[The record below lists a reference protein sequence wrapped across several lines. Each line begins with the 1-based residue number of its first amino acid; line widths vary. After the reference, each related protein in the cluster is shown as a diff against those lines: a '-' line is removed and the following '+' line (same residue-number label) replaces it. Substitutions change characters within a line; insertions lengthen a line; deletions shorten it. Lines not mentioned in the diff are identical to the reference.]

1 MREDMTKN
9 VRPVTHK
16 QPRKPEA
23 KAVEKR
29 AQTKAEKPDT
39 GDVLA
44 GRNAVAEALKGQR
57 PLNKLLVQEGAHG
70 GSLGELLALAKSKNV
85 PVELVKAERL
95 DKLSPGMRHQGVV
108 ALAAPIAFKT
118 LDDVFAK
125 AAAKGEPPFLLLL
138 DELQNPQN
146 VGALIRTADAAG
158 VHGVLMPRRR
168 SCPLNAV
175 VAKISAGAVEYV
187 PVVQIGNIAQTMDE
201 LKTRGCW
208 LVGADMD
215 GVDFYA
221 ANMTGPIV
229 LVIGAEGKGLGRL
242 VKQKCD
248 DIVSL
253 PMHGGVN
260 SLNASNAGAILM
272 YEVVRQRHLFAD

>member
-1 MREDMTKN
+1 MKEDMTKN
-9 VRPVTHK
+9 VRSAPHK
-16 QPRKPEA
+16 QARKPELR
-23 KAVEKR
+23 VEKPL
-29 AQTKAEKPDT
+29 AEDLL
-39 GDVLA
+39 V
-44 GRNAVAEALKGQR
+44 GRNAVSEALRSQR
-57 PLNKLLVQEGAHG
+57 SLNKLLVQDGAHG
-70 GSLGELLALAKSKNV
+70 GSLAELLALAKAKAV
-85 PVELVKAERL
+85 PVEFVKVERL
-95 DKLSPGMRHQGVV
+95 DKLATGMRHQGVL
-108 ALAAPIAFKT
+108 ALAAPIAFQT

-138 DELQNPQN
+138 DELQDPQN

-187 PVVQIGNIAQTMDE
+187 PVVQIGNIAQAMEE
-201 LKTRGCW
+201 LKERGCW
-208 LVGADMD
+208 VVGADMD

-272 YEVVRQRHLFAD
+272 YEVVRQRHLFGGQ